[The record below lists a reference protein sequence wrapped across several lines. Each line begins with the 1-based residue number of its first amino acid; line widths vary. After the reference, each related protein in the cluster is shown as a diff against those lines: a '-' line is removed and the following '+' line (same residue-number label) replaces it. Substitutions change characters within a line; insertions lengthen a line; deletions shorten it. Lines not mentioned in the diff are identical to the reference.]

1 MISATAIVNF
11 STLGKV
17 IEGSLVAGI
26 GITVVFS
33 LAIWGAIR
41 ASDDA
46 RNERRGLAVMHAAI
60 ATVALTAVA
69 GSVVYGFTILTTK

>member
-1 MISATAIVNF
+1 MILATAIVDF

-33 LAIWGAIR
+33 LVIWGSTKAT
-41 ASDDA
+41 DYA
-46 RNERRGLAVMHAAI
+46 RSARRGLAVAHAAI
-60 ATVALTAVA
+60 ATIGLAAVTA
-69 GSVVYGFTILTTK
+69 SIVYGFTILTTK

>member
-1 MISATAIVNF
+1 VIPATAIVNV
-11 STLGKV
+11 STLSKV

-26 GITVVFS
+26 GITIVFS
-33 LAIWGAIR
+33 LAIWGATR

-46 RNERRGLAVMHAAI
+46 RNDRRALAVMRAAI

>member
-1 MISATAIVNF
+1 MTLASAIVNF
-11 STLGKV
+11 STLARV

-33 LAIWGAIR
+33 LVIWGATR
-41 ASDDA
+41 ASDYA
-46 RNERRGLAVMHAAI
+46 RSDQRGLALVHGAI
-60 ATVALTAVA
+60 ATLALTAVA

>member
-1 MISATAIVNF
+1 VIFAAAIVNF

-26 GITVVFS
+26 GITIVFS
-33 LAIWGAIR
+33 LAIWGATR
-41 ASDDA
+41 ASDYA
-46 RNERRGLAVMHAAI
+46 RSEQRGLAMVHGAI
-60 ATVALTAVA
+60 AAVALTAVA